1 MHSPNMFLH
10 RYAWSFSIVILL
22 LACETLSRLTEV
34 TQIKAGFAFIFLIIL
49 TSLPYSFS
57 QQYNFLPL
65 TLFLLSVFLL
75 LGYTISLFSF
85 RNSQIPST
93 FISAFILIFSL
104 LESGLNTYYQL
115 QGINKEWGF
124 PSRQIYNSQLKDINN
139 LVNSVSKNSQP
150 FLEWKDYFPK
160 QGTIA

>member
-22 LACETLSRLTEV
+22 LACETLSRLKEV

-65 TLFLLSVFLL
+65 TLFYLVFFIIRL
-75 LGYTISLFSF
+75 YYFTIF
-85 RNSQIPST
+85 
-93 FISAFILIFSL
+93 
-104 LESGLNTYYQL
+104 
-115 QGINKEWGF
+115 
-124 PSRQIYNSQLKDINN
+124 
-139 LVNSVSKNSQP
+139 V
-150 FLEWKDYFPK
+150 
-160 QGTIA
+160 